1 MNVIILCRKNIDF
14 TVIAVNPDGG
24 NLMHGNCFFSFHIWL
39 MLDRLQVLHLEIG
52 HRKAAANQQKTK
64 QNTDDRYIFQ
74 QLF

>member
-1 MNVIILCRKNIDF
+1 
-14 TVIAVNPDGG
+14 
-24 NLMHGNCFFSFHIWL
+24 

-52 HRKAAANQQKTK
+52 HRKAAAYQQKTK